1 MVHRKS
7 APKGPRPR
15 KPGPTGVQ
23 LGEQAARAMVMAGAA
38 LLFSNRGVRAV
49 SVEDILAQAGISRRT
64 FYRLYKSKEDV
75 VEALYR
81 FGTDRLL
88 AACRDAVTQ
97 ESDPLRQIERFIDAH
112 LLNVAELGRLVFVLG
127 GEAQRGESSAYAR
140 RMEVHSAL
148 VELLKPL
155 APDVDPL
162 LARALILA
170 LEGAARIMLEES
182 DEGRAVTKAGL
193 ERVRRV
199 MMRMATAAAAG
210 TGPGVA
216 PLPRLK

>member
-1 MVHRKS
+1 MVRGKS
-7 APKGPRPR
+7 APKAPWLR

-23 LGEQAARAMVMAGAA
+23 LGEQAARGMVMAGAA
-38 LLFSNRGVRAV
+38 LLFANRGVRAV
-49 SVEDILAQAGISRRT
+49 SVEDILSHSGISRRT

-88 AACRDAVTQ
+88 AACRDAVAQ
-97 ESDPLRQIERFIDAH
+97 ETEPVRQIERFIDAH
-112 LLNVAELGRLVFVLG
+112 LRNVAELGRLVFVLG
-127 GEAQRGESSAYAR
+127 GEAQRQESTLHAR
-140 RMEVHSAL
+140 RMEVHAQL
-148 VELLKPL
+148 VTLLEPVTR
-155 APDVDPL
+155 DVDPL

-182 DEGRAVTKAGL
+182 NEGRTVTKAGI

-199 MMRMATAAAAG
+199 MMRMATAAVAG
-210 TGPGVA
+210 SGPGVA
-216 PLPRLK
+216 PLPPLK